1 MRSTHILTEVG
12 DFVIIIGDVYL
23 NYFLKKFDF
32 PNDREVVEPFVEGR
46 SDEITAEDYARFFRR

>member
-23 NYFLKKFDF
+23 NYLIKKVDF
-32 PNDREVVEPFVEGR
+32 SNDGEVVEPVVEGR
-46 SDEITAEDYARFFRR
+46 SDEIMAEDYARFF